1 MTFSN
6 IHSLYEMDKRTL
18 GQSGVKALNNELN
31 EKNLTYSPYPERA
44 GPGLCAVA
52 AEIKREL
59 DQTVTPALKVSLM
72 DITYERFDNL
82 YCDVRIYP
90 EGKELAIWDKNNWA
104 GTVLNVLVS
113 FVIAVPPDDSL
124 DTFAR
129 ISLASLFTDD
139 PLESLHGNIDDVFA
153 FKKMLNVDVAARSG
167 RNFDRLFPPQ
177 FRWYDPRD
185 YLRCLPQKRLSGDE
199 KAAFGLPIQS
209 ERLGKSNP
217 KDPNLPITLDNL
229 KTEVPKLIAALAR
242 ELGVENIDPKKL
254 KSSDTLYALMGF
266 DHTKTL
272 SLSKSIQAQFN
283 VIGKVGGDRMVT
295 VGNAL
300 NFAEEMIMDADVEWE
315 NSFAA
320 KPLIVERLKINVL

>member
-6 IHSLYEMDKRTL
+6 IHSLYEMDKGTL
-18 GQSGVKALNNELN
+18 GQFGVKALNNELN
-31 EKNLTYSPYPERA
+31 EKNLTYRPYPERA

-59 DQTVTPALKVSLM
+59 DQTVTPALKASLM
-72 DITYERFDNL
+72 DITDKRFDNL

-153 FKKMLNVDVAARSG
+153 FKKMLNVDVVSEIMGEISIDYFRPH
-167 RNFDRLFPPQ
+167 NFDGMTMEIIFDACRKKDFQ
-177 FRWYDPRD
+177 AM
-185 YLRCLPQKRLSGDE
+185 E

-217 KDPNLPITLDNL
+217 EDPNLPLTLDNL

-254 KSSDTLYALMGF
+254 KSSDTLYALMDF

-283 VIGKVGGDRMVT
+283 VIGMVGGDRMVT

-300 NFAEEMIMDADVEWE
+300 KFAEEMIMDADVELE
-315 NSFAA
+315 
-320 KPLIVERLKINVL
+320 E